1 MGPQDDGQIRGK
13 TEKVEEEEEEDKED
27 KVERMRWSRKDK
39 VSR

>member
-1 MGPQDDGQIRGK
+1 MGPQDDGQIGGK
-13 TEKVEEEEEEDKED
+13 TEKVEEEEEEKEA